1 MSIHE
6 YLNKVRGLRRFG
18 GGASGGRPK
27 EGEFPPALGPHGR
40 GKVSI
45 FGIHKKGAF
54 AKNKQFPTKLVAFP
68 KTVDRRRYKK
78 SARPTSMVTFA
89 AGAAHVLINDGDATL
104 RVQLPAALHLVL

>member
-1 MSIHE
+1 M
-6 YLNKVRGLRRFG
+6 
-18 GGASGGRPK
+18 
-27 EGEFPPALGPHGR
+27 GE

-104 RVQLPAALHLVL
+104 CVQLPAALHLVL